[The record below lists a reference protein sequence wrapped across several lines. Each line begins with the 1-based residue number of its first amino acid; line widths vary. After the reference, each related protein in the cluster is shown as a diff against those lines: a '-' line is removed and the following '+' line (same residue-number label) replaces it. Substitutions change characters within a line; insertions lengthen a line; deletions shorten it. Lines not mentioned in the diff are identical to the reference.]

1 MKKIVCLILLSICL
15 AGCGSQVMS
24 LPTPAPANDDDF
36 LKIISNKDFCY
47 LVSFL
52 SIIMEDLKELTRSA

>member
-24 LPTPAPANDDDF
+24 LPTPAPANSDQVVGHCSNADGGF
-36 LKIISNKDFCY
+36 LLF
-47 LVSFL
+47 SF
-52 SIIMEDLKELTRSA
+52 IN